1 MACQECNTLQAK
13 VAELELTLEKEQE
26 IHLKI
31 ATRADRYFM
40 QLEAIRQSAWGEIC
54 GVTADGPED
63 LRGIEEVE

>member
-1 MACQECNTLQAK
+1 MDCPQCNALRSK
-13 VAELELTLEKEQE
+13 VAELQLTLEKEQL

-31 ATRADRYFM
+31 ATRADRYFL

-63 LRGIEEVE
+63 LRGLEEVE